1 MIWGQTTAHLIFWWA
16 STILCPPWLRLH
28 IFSVRHITAFLDLT
42 TNTTKHLC
50 TTLGGLLKQQNHQE
64 KAKNVENITRKRPQ
78 RGCLFSLWELKHK
91 GRRSLLTQLRTQ
103 LGKYLETDFGLTN
116 IFKMIKWVHKYR
128 IYEWRLYLRINVTA
142 FCQCQIKCH

>member
-1 MIWGQTTAHLIFWWA
+1 MIWGQTTALISFFDEPPQCSVLPPPA
-16 STILCPPWLRLH
+16 YFLCKAHHSL
-28 IFSVRHITAFLDLT
+28 LDLT
-42 TNTTKHLC
+42 TNTTKHLLHY
-50 TTLGGLLKQQNHQE
+50 TWGPFKTAKSPR

-91 GRRSLLTQLRTQ
+91 AEEVFLTQLRTQ